1 MGNSMGEVR
10 LLTQPGVILLRYTET
25 VTFNALCR

>member
-1 MGNSMGEVR
+1 MGYGMEQVR

-25 VTFNALCR
+25 ETLNALRR